1 MSINGKHVLVITY
14 EYKGSQ
20 AQRKGT
26 HPSVEDVSTSD
37 DTLISKGFSIDNI
50 VSIASNDGAKQA
62 ITTILAKY
70 DTLISKGFSKDN
82 IVLIASNIG
91 AKQAITT
98 ILAKYDTLI
107 SKEFISLI
115 DVHYSARHVLV
126 FGLQIHT
133 L

>member
-50 VSIASNDGAKQA
+50 VSIASNG
-62 ITTILAKY
+62 
-70 DTLISKGFSKDN
+70 
-82 IVLIASNIG
+82 G